1 MRTNLITGGAGFIG
15 SHLAEY
21 LVERGE
27 RVIVLD
33 DLSTGSMANLA
44 GIRHLPVIE
53 FVEGSIVDEQLVPRL
68 LDRVD
73 RAFHLA
79 AAVGVDLIVKEPAKV
94 IETNVLG
101 TDRILAGCAERQTP
115 VLIASTSEVYGKSA
129 DLPFTEESDLV
140 LGPTSKSRWSYA
152 CSKAIDEFLAL
163 AYNATHGL
171 PVVVARF
178 FNTTGPRQTGRYG
191 MVVPRFVEQ
200 ALLGAPITVYGDGTQ
215 DRCFSHVADIVP
227 AIVALLE
234 EPQAAGQVVN
244 LGSEER
250 ITIAKLA
257 QRVKA
262 IAGSDSPITQV
273 AFEDA
278 YTVGF
283 DDILSRQPNITKAR
297 RLIGFEP
304 TKTLDDIL
312 QDVIAWKQA
321 CAEAPATGS
330 A

>member
-1 MRTNLITGGAGFIG
+1 MPTNLVTGGAGFIG
-15 SHLAEY
+15 SHLAEH
-21 LVERGE
+21 LVDRGE
-27 RVIVLD
+27 PVVVLD
-33 DLSTGSMANLA
+33 DLSTGNMANLA
-44 GIRHLPVIE
+44 GIRHSPLFE
-53 FVEGSIVDEQLVPRL
+53 FVEGSIVDKQLVLQL

-73 RAFHLA
+73 RVYHLA

-101 TDRILAGCAERQTP
+101 TDHILSGCAHRRVP
-115 VLIASTSEVYGKSA
+115 VLLASTSEVYGKSA

-163 AYNATHGL
+163 AYNATHDL

-200 ALLGAPITVYGDGTQ
+200 ALRGDPITVYGDGTQ

-227 AIVALLE
+227 AIIALLD
-234 EPQAAGQVVN
+234 EPQAFGQVVN

-250 ITIAKLA
+250 VTIAELA
-257 QRVKA
+257 QRIKA
-262 IAGSDSPITQV
+262 MTGSDSAITQV

-278 YTVGF
+278 YRAGF
-283 DDILSRQPNITKAR
+283 DDILSRQPDITKAR

-304 TKTLDDIL
+304 SRTLDDIL
-312 QDVIAWKQA
+312 RSVIAWKQA
-321 CAEAPATGS
+321 IAEAPVAGAT
-330 A
+330 